1 MAIPQFEICKMPL
14 RLQETMP
21 VAFHELLQIQVLMSR
36 AMAMDSRQ
44 ISMFQ
49 LFVSF
54 VNFLWKNI
62 EQSHIEILS
71 ERKRQNFQRDI
82 LWKVLMKP

>member
-1 MAIPQFEICKMPL
+1 MAIPQFEIRKMPL

-21 VAFHELLQIQVLMSR
+21 VALHEPLQTQVHMSQ
-36 AMAMDSRQ
+36 AMAMDYRQ

-49 LFVSF
+49 LFVSL

-62 EQSHIEILS
+62 EQSHIEI
-71 ERKRQNFQRDI
+71 
-82 LWKVLMKP
+82 

>member
-1 MAIPQFEICKMPL
+1 MSPMAIPQFEIRKMPL

-21 VAFHELLQIQVLMSR
+21 VALHELPQTNMSR
-36 AMAMDSRQ
+36 VMAMDSRQ

-49 LFVSF
+49 LLVSF

-62 EQSHIEILS
+62 EQSHIEI
-71 ERKRQNFQRDI
+71 
-82 LWKVLMKP
+82 

>member
-1 MAIPQFEICKMPL
+1 MSPMAIPQFEIRKMPL

-21 VAFHELLQIQVLMSR
+21 VALHELPQTNMSR

-82 LWKVLMKP
+82 